1 MLGELTNTTLMKQ
14 LWFSSNS
21 LFRRLD
27 LSLGSIHGIG
37 FTEYMVLD
45 ALAESLQGQSR
56 RVDLAH
62 AIGRTASGVTR
73 ILAPMEKMGLIEK
86 AQNKRDARVSMV
98 RLTDAG
104 KRIWDDASASL
115 KQSSE
120 TIFEGWQEDQ
130 LADFMTLLQET
141 DGRRYE
147 R

>member
-1 MLGELTNTTLMKQ
+1 MVQELTNTTLIKQ

-45 ALAESLQGQSR
+45 ALTASLQGQSR

-62 AIGRTASGVTR
+62 AVGRTASGITR

-98 RLTDAG
+98 CLTDAG
-104 KRIWDDASASL
+104 RRIWKEASASL
-115 KQSSE
+115 KLNTE
-120 TIFEGWQEDQ
+120 TMFEGWDKAQ
-130 LADFMTLLQET
+130 LADFMTLLQEA
-141 DGRRYE
+141 DGGRYE